1 MATRNDECEKAIRFM
16 SSSIGHYTQPESII
30 KWCELAK
37 TEAGYDKCAHSFR
50 WVIRKR
56 LDRIEHLQGY
66 SLKEKV
72 HLVFIFSRPVS
83 KEFVEELK
91 DAKCVVELND
101 SGRIMYSRSPDG
113 DYVLQSEHDPNRKNF
128 KGKPSYDKRK
138 TADLQVRSSESDQ
151 NPPEIAANKQNQEN
165 KAPEMTNEKSI
176 LKQEEDVYVINEN
189 IYRELPFNGPIN
201 YDDLDN
207 GEYPEFMVPAEYQP
221 PKQHK
226 KRHAELS
233 QGNPKR
239 FKIEK
244 WRESDEEEDEEAAL
258 ELEQIS
264 EDSNGPSFRV
274 NDKSDI
280 QNEVA
285 PTGSL
290 SIDNTDSSQDLCE
303 KAIKF
308 ISNRIKNYTNPEKMV
323 KWCEL
328 AKREVGY
335 TFSPENFSRLIKERL
350 DRVEDLRGYS
360 LMEKILLVFIF
371 SRPVSKAF
379 VDELKE
385 KNCTVELNDERRIA
399 FFGSPDKTSFLKS
412 KHSKKQKYFMGKPN
426 YDNKKTA
433 EEQARRSQSV
443 QNPPDITSNNQKQEN
458 KAPQG
463 RSSESVRNSTPPPSP
478 QILQNSPEIDDVEA
492 PEQNSLDSDDLG
504 PIVNDSFNNQNQD
517 AQPNFGENNQKR
529 VKIEDF
535 LEEIQQEPE
544 VWIPEEKPE
553 IPPPTLSLHK
563 LAEQIETL
571 AFNVNL
577 EEGFQQ
583 KALRAARLFKAND
596 QAFPIQD
603 FNQLFNFFLTSL
615 KRERTQNSNENSI
628 KLIRL
633 FKHLQRTLIRPL
645 GEDLISEALGILDE
659 EIQKREENEE
669 KVFVPLKTVQSKID
683 GLMHFITSA
692 WADLDQ

>member
-1 MATRNDECEKAIRFM
+1 MPAAKNKECKKAIKFI
-16 SSSIGHYTQPESII
+16 SNGIKNYTEPESLL

-37 TEAGYDKCAHSFR
+37 TKVGYDKSSFSFR
-50 WVIRKR
+50 FIIAKR
-56 LDRIEHLQGY
+56 LNRIEHLKGY

-385 KNCTVELNDERRIA
+385 KNCTVELNDRRKMTY
-399 FFGSPDKTSFLKS
+399 FRSPDGTCVLKA
-412 KHSKKQKYFMGKPN
+412 KHSKKQKYFMGKPD
-426 YDNKKTA
+426 YDKRKTA
-433 EEQARRSQSV
+433 DLQQVRR
-443 QNPPDITSNNQKQEN
+443 
-458 KAPQG
+458 
-463 RSSESVRNSTPPPSP
+463 SESVQNSTPPSP
-478 QILQNSPEIDDVEA
+478 T
-492 PEQNSLDSDDLG
+492 
-504 PIVNDSFNNQNQD
+504 VNDSLNIQNQEVRARD
-517 AQPNFGENNQKR
+517 HENIYEQNFVQNDQKR

-535 LEEIQQEPE
+535 LEEMEEEPE
-544 VWIPEEKPE
+544 VWVPEVKPE
-553 IPPPTLSLHK
+553 MQPPATISLLK
-563 LAEQIETL
+563 LAEQIETF
-571 AFNVNL
+571 AFNIYL
-577 EEGFQQ
+577 DESFQQ
-583 KALRAARLFKAND
+583 KVLRAVRMFQARD
-596 QAFPIQD
+596 QSIPIED
-603 FNQLFNFFLTSL
+603 FNQLFNVFLTSL
-615 KRERTQNSNENSI
+615 KRGTTQISNENSI
-628 KLIRL
+628 QLSRL
-633 FKHLQRTLIRPL
+633 FKQLQRNFIRPL
-645 GEDLISEALGILDE
+645 GEVSMAEALGILDD
-659 EIQKREENEE
+659 EIQKLEGNEE
-669 KVFVPLKTVQSKID
+669 KVPLNTVQTKLDS
-683 GLMHFITSA
+683 LMHFATSS
-692 WADLDQ
+692 WAELDQ

>member
-1 MATRNDECEKAIRFM
+1 MATNTDECEEAIKFI
-16 SSSIGHYTQPESII
+16 SSRIGHYTKPENLL

-37 TEAGYDKCAHSFR
+37 TEIGYDKSAGNLSLLLKDAKYFVELNKWGIITFCRSPDGTVLESTHSRRQKYFEGKLDYDKRKTGDMQVRSPGSVRDPLDVNHQSKGDKAPKIKTNEKSNLKPEEDVDAITFNGQIEYDDMDNEDRPEFMVVNEKEPPNHHKKRHPEPSQENAKRRKINNPKESEVANPPEVDEEARELEQDSEESDDPSFR
-50 WVIRKR
+50 VPVRDQSIESTDSSQDLCEKSIRFISNRIKNYTHPEKLWKWCELAKTEVGYEFTAKTLSRVITEK
-56 LDRIEHLQGY
+56 LDKIEELQGY

-83 KEFVEELK
+83 KEF
-91 DAKCVVELND
+91 A
-101 SGRIMYSRSPDG
+101 
-113 DYVLQSEHDPNRKNF
+113 
-128 KGKPSYDKRK
+128 
-138 TADLQVRSSESDQ
+138 
-151 NPPEIAANKQNQEN
+151 
-165 KAPEMTNEKSI
+165 
-176 LKQEEDVYVINEN
+176 
-189 IYRELPFNGPIN
+189 
-201 YDDLDN
+201 
-207 GEYPEFMVPAEYQP
+207 
-221 PKQHK
+221 
-226 KRHAELS
+226 
-233 QGNPKR
+233 
-239 FKIEK
+239 
-244 WRESDEEEDEEAAL
+244 
-258 ELEQIS
+258 
-264 EDSNGPSFRV
+264 
-274 NDKSDI
+274 
-280 QNEVA
+280 
-285 PTGSL
+285 
-290 SIDNTDSSQDLCE
+290 
-303 KAIKF
+303 
-308 ISNRIKNYTNPEKMV
+308 
-323 KWCEL
+323 
-328 AKREVGY
+328 
-335 TFSPENFSRLIKERL
+335 
-350 DRVEDLRGYS
+350 
-360 LMEKILLVFIF
+360 
-371 SRPVSKAF
+371 
-379 VDELKE
+379 DELKE